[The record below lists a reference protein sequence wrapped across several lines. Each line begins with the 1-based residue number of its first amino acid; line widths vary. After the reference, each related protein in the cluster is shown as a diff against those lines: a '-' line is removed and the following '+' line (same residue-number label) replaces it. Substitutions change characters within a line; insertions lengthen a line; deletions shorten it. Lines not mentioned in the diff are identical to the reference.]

1 MDVPG
6 RKLVAPGRLDQSRGF
21 PKPRPEANQ
30 AATEPVKAPM
40 PRIDRYI
47 LSQFLTLFGFFAL
60 VLVSVYWINRA
71 VSLFEQLISDGQT
84 ALVVLEFTALTL
96 PLVISVVL
104 PIAAFAASAYG
115 TNRLSSES
123 ELVAMQGGGMSP
135 WRLARPV
142 LVFGVL
148 VGLMV
153 ALLVHALVPMAR
165 GRLADRQAEIAQ
177 NVTAQ
182 FLRAGSFQYPVDG
195 VTLFIR
201 EIAPDGRLVDFF
213 LEDARR
219 PGQQTTYTATE
230 ALLVK
235 TGDGPRLVL
244 MQGMVQN
251 LRQPSGGERQDGPNL
266 SVTRFSEL
274 AYDLGSLIDS
284 DSTRT
289 RDLRAYSTPRLLR
302 PDAALLEA
310 TGATPD
316 KARAEAHE
324 RLAKPF
330 QAPVAAMLGFS
341 MLLLGGFSRFGVWRQ
356 VIWAVLAL
364 IVVQFLAT
372 AAENQVAR
380 DATRW
385 PLIWVSPLVGA
396 AICTAVLWLA
406 AKPRRLRRRQEGKP

>member
-1 MDVPG
+1 
-6 RKLVAPGRLDQSRGF
+6 
-21 PKPRPEANQ
+21 
-30 AATEPVKAPM
+30 M

-123 ELVAMQGGGMSP
+123 ELVAMQAAGMSP

-142 LVFGVL
+142 LVFGLL
-148 VGLMV
+148 VAVMV
-153 ALLVHALVPMAR
+153 AMLVHSLVPLAR
-165 GRLADRQAEIAQ
+165 ARLAERQAEIAQ

-182 FLRAGSFQYPVDG
+182 FLRAGSFQYPVRG
-195 VTLFIR
+195 VTLYIR
-201 EIAPDGRLVDFF
+201 QIANDGRLLDFF
-213 LEDARR
+213 LEDGRD
-219 PGQQTTYTATE
+219 PGNQTTYTASEALVVRTE
-230 ALLVK
+230 A
-235 TGDGPRLVL
+235 GPRLVL

-251 LRQPSGGERQDGPNL
+251 LRHSGERQSL

-274 AYDLGSLIDS
+274 AYDLATLI
-284 DSTRT
+284 STESSRK
-289 RDLRAYSTPRLLR
+289 RDLRAYSTLELMN

-330 QAPVAAMLGFS
+330 QAPVAAMLGFAT
-341 MLLLGGFSRFGVWRQ
+341 LLIGGYSRFGVWRQ
-356 VIWAVLAL
+356 VIWAVVAL
-364 IVVQFLAT
+364 IAVQFLAT
-372 AAENQVAR
+372 AAESQVAR
-380 DATRW
+380 DAARW
-385 PLIWVSPLVGA
+385 PLIYVSPLVGA
-396 AICTAVLWLA
+396 LISLFLLWLA
-406 AKPRRLRRRQEGKP
+406 AKPRRMRDRGPKSGPSASQPPASLTEGAA

>member
-1 MDVPG
+1 
-6 RKLVAPGRLDQSRGF
+6 
-21 PKPRPEANQ
+21 
-30 AATEPVKAPM
+30 M

-47 LSQFLTLFGFFAL
+47 LSQLLTLFGFFAL

-123 ELVAMQGGGMSP
+123 ELVAMQAGGMSP

-153 ALLVHALVPMAR
+153 ALLVHAIVPMAR
-165 GRLADRQAEIAQ
+165 TRLADRQAEIAQ

-182 FLRAGSFQYPVDG
+182 FLRAGNFQYPVRG
-195 VTLFIR
+195 VTLYIR
-201 EIAPDGRLVDFF
+201 EIAPDGRLMDFF
-213 LEDARR
+213 LEDARK
-219 PGQQTTYTATE
+219 PGDQTTYTATQ
-230 ALLVK
+230 ALLVR
-235 TGDGPRLVL
+235 TEDGPRLVM

-251 LRQPSGGERQDGPNL
+251 LRRTDGRQSL

-274 AYDLGSLIDS
+274 AYDLGGLMDPGQ
-284 DSTRT
+284 TRR
-289 RDLRAYSTPRLLR
+289 RDIRSYPTLQLLS
-302 PDAALLEA
+302 PDAALLA
-310 TGATPD
+310 TTGASAD
-316 KARAEAHE
+316 KAKAEAHE

-330 QAPVAAMLGFS
+330 QAPVAAMLGFA
-341 MLLLGGFSRFGVWRQ
+341 MLLVGGFSRFGVWRQ
-356 VIWAVLAL
+356 VVWAVIAL
-364 IVVQFLAT
+364 IVVQFLST
-372 AAENQVAR
+372 AAENQVASN
-380 DATRW
+380 AARW
-385 PLIWVSPLVGA
+385 PLIYVSPLVGA
-396 AICTAVLWLA
+396 LICLGVLWLA
-406 AKPRRLRRRQEGKP
+406 AKPRRLRRARHDDPGAAHPSPEAAP